1 MSTRRPVAFACVLVL
16 ALTVAGCGARPD
28 TPEATQAW
36 ADVQTQLDRD
46 MPGQSVNQL
55 KSFLILWKKYE
66 VGSLAEKE
74 IAGIEADLDDTVNR
88 ALDRARN
95 GEFRAA
101 TATLED
107 VASNFAR
114 TPAGKAA
121 AKQLEWELPMLHARS
136 LLMKHRQGSA
146 KKILDR
152 LLAANPSGERAAEI
166 NALLGNIS
174 LVDTAERQA
183 ESARMRAVAA
193 KIRMFMA
200 VQIANNDAAPLIFGT
215 ADLAKIDEGSGK
227 LSETVTV
234 ESYTA
239 TGKDFRVV
247 VKSKMDGIEP
257 WEITPD
263 VMRPVE

>member
-1 MSTRRPVAFACVLVL
+1 MPVRDVVAVVCVLL
-16 ALTVAGCGARPD
+16 VASFLVGCPSRPD
-28 TPEATQAW
+28 TPDSTQAW

-46 MPGQSVNQL
+46 MPGQSINQL
-55 KSFLILWKKYE
+55 KSFLILWNKYE
-66 VGSLAEKE
+66 VGTLAEKA
-74 IAGIEADLDDTVNR
+74 IAEIEADLDDTVNR

-107 VASNFAR
+107 VASNFAN
-114 TPAGKAA
+114 TAAGKAA
-121 AKQLEWELPMLHARS
+121 AKQLEWELPMMHAKS
-136 LLMKHRQGSA
+136 LLMKHRQGAA
-146 KKILDR
+146 KKILER
-152 LLAANPSGERAAEI
+152 LLAANPKGERAAEV
-166 NALLGNIS
+166 NALLNNIS

-193 KIRMFMA
+193 KIRMHMA
-200 VQIANNDAAPLIFGT
+200 VQIANNDAAPLTFGT
-215 ADLAKIDEGSGK
+215 ADLAKIDEGSGR

-239 TGKDFRVV
+239 NGKDFRVV
-247 VKSKMDGIEP
+247 VKSKTDGIEP

>member
-1 MSTRRPVAFACVLVL
+1 MSVRRRVALICVFFI
-16 ALTVAGCGARPD
+16 AASFAGCGPRPD
-28 TPEATQAW
+28 PPEAAQAW

-46 MPGQSVNQL
+46 MPGQSINQL

-66 VGSLAEKE
+66 VGALAEKE

-107 VASNFAR
+107 VASNFAK

-121 AKQLEWELPMLHARS
+121 AKQLEWELPMMHAKS
-136 LLMKHRQGSA
+136 LMMKHRHGSA
-146 KKILDR
+146 KKILER
-152 LLAANPSGERAAEI
+152 LLAANPKGERAEEI
-166 NALLGNIS
+166 RTMLGSIS

-193 KIRMFMA
+193 KIRMYMA
-200 VQIANNDAAPLIFGT
+200 VAIANNEAAPAAFGT
-215 ADLAKIDEGSGK
+215 ADLAKIDEGTGK

-239 TGKDFRVV
+239 TGKDFHIV
-247 VKSKMDGIEP
+247 VKSKMDGIEA

-263 VMRPVE
+263 IMRPIE